1 MKKRILYISLLSAF
15 GSVQAA
21 PLVNPSNE
29 PLETFGVQGPRPNIM
44 YVFDNSKDMKKS
56 YSDKNLE
63 ESFCSSYNT
72 TTNQKVLGGQNCF
85 LNGGTITDDP
95 IEFATGFKIPD
106 VLYFAYQINK
116 TYYNPNVKYEP
127 PVKVNSDGTMD
138 RYANSTYTAASKDG
152 FNSSAS
158 TINLETEFKSLKWCD
173 TAIDCKNSIE
183 TIAEDYYG
191 YAYPAG
197 TLTVTWSTHKSYNN
211 ATNCS
216 KAIATEATALGIPTS
231 DLRCFGSPSKT
242 MQKASKSYGAP
253 VYSTPTSYNSNAYYY
268 KINTKEYCEPNGVN
282 CSTTEGTYNN
292 SFAVRWC
299 RELTD
304 ATSSALVTGT
314 KLVGSNYL
322 PKCVANYSDT
332 YKYPR
337 MGTLEKVYITTDA
350 EKQNFANW
358 YTYYRT
364 RLNTLKSATGYA
376 FQNVN
381 NSKRVGFI
389 NTNPVG
395 GSTTNG
401 YSKDYVNVKG
411 FFTDHKK
418 KFYEV
423 LNSQTASSEASK
435 LKRALSIAGRNF
447 ANKEN
452 NMDEPLRES
461 CQQNFAI
468 LGVGSRWYDIDSSH
482 KGLDL
487 YGNEIGDIDGVDSG
501 YTQSNIGAFDGKNA
515 SGTLADIASY
525 YYSTDL
531 RSSSLGN
538 QIASFVDEYNFD
550 EEDEDE
556 VKERNVSNNNVKI
569 SAKDLNASQHMVTY
583 IASVGLDGFLNY
595 NKDYE
600 TGASSYLQKIKQK
613 ASSDVSDGTTFCYW
627 ATGTCA
633 WPMPVSNESSTVDD
647 LWHAAI
653 NSRGAYYKGENADDL
668 ISGISA
674 SINNLISV
682 TASSEAAATSSPNI
696 TSSNNYLFYTTY
708 RTNYWDGDISAK
720 TIDAANG
727 NLSSAPVWSTREKLN
742 AMVSANE
749 TRNIKVITNGTGT
762 STLTNFDY
770 GVLNATQKGY
780 FDGWCNLTS
789 PNFSQC
795 GLLNAIILNSG
806 ANVINYLKGDST
818 YKNQFRAREYVLGDI
833 VNSSPVFI
841 GESLYNWT
849 DVGYAEYK
857 VLKETKTK
865 ILVAGAN
872 DGMLHAFYVDGTNAG
887 KEAWAIIPGQILPKM
902 YKLADKNYEHEYFV
916 DGNISVMD
924 INTAT
929 ATTGGGN
936 GGNGGGN
943 GGGNNNAAATW
954 KTIVVAGLGKGGK
967 GYFAVDVTDPTTP
980 IALWEICTNSTHCSV
995 TDADM
1000 GYSYANPIIT
1010 KRPGDEK
1017 WVVYVS
1023 SGYDNASGV
1032 GYIYELDAMT
1042 GSILRKFEATIPS
1055 VASNNQ
1061 VGIGKINAFYDDFYA
1076 NNKALALYAGDLN
1089 GNVWKWDLESAN
1101 TSTAKISGT
1110 ILGVATNGLTG
1121 DDRKTQPITTK
1132 IELSKIGSH
1141 RVLMFGTGK
1150 YLNEQ
1155 DQEIKSSTKNSFYA
1169 IKDDLDNGVI
1179 GKDIRANGGFNM
1191 QEITITAS
1199 ENGASSR
1206 SSKLTQS
1213 VNWDAQDG
1221 WFFTFNSQ
1229 PKELMNID
1237 PILAMGTLN
1246 VITNVPANSVCT
1258 AGGNAWY
1265 YQIDYKNGTALFN
1278 KKDVIA
1284 DKVPGGFV
1292 VGQLIVKL
1300 SNGLMKNFIADSS
1313 GVVTPTGMTT
1323 NSNVI
1328 TTSGGGAKRV
1338 SWREIIKK

>member
-1 MKKRILYISLLSAF
+1 MKKRILYISLLSVF

-95 IEFATGFKIPD
+95 LEFATGFKIPD

-116 TYYNPNVKYEP
+116 TYYNPNVKYDP
-127 PVKVNSDGTMD
+127 PVKVNSDGTMGK
-138 RYANSTYTAASKDG
+138 YANSTYTAASKDG

-173 TAIDCKNSIE
+173 TAADDCKNSIE
-183 TIAEDYYG
+183 TTAEDYYG
-191 YAYPAG
+191 YAYPEG
-197 TLTVTWSTHKSYNN
+197 KLTVTWDTHKSYSD

-216 KAIATEATALGIPTS
+216 KAIAKEATALGIPTS

-242 MQKASKSYGAP
+242 MQKASKVYGAP

-268 KINTKEYCEPNGVN
+268 KINTKEYCEPNGVK

-292 SFAVRWC
+292 SFSVRWC

-314 KLVGSNYL
+314 KLVGSKYL

-381 NSKRVGFI
+381 SSKRVGFI
-389 NTNPVG
+389 NTNPVD
-395 GSTTNG
+395 GSTANG
-401 YSKDYVNVKG
+401 YSKDYVNVSG

-447 ANKEN
+447 ANKESD
-452 NMDEPLRES
+452 MDEPLRES

-468 LGVGSRWYDIDSSH
+468 LGVGSRWYDLDSSH

-487 YGNEIGDIDGVDSG
+487 SGNEIGNMDGVDSK

-538 QIASFVDEYNFD
+538 QIASFVDDGET
-550 EEDEDE
+550 
-556 VKERNVSNNNVKI
+556 KERNVSKNNVKI
-569 SAKDLNASQHMVTY
+569 SAKDLNFSQHMVTY
-583 IASVGLDGFLNY
+583 IASFGLDGFLNY

-613 ASSDVSDGTTFCYW
+613 ASSDVSYGTTFCYW
-627 ATGTCA
+627 ATGTCT

-653 NSRGAYYKGENADDL
+653 NSRGAYYRGENADDL

-682 TASSEAAATSSPNI
+682 TASSAAAATSSPNI
-696 TSSNNYLFYTTY
+696 TSSNNNLFYTTY

-720 TIDAANG
+720 TIIDAYG
-727 NLSSAPVWSTREKLN
+727 NLSSAPVWSTREELN
-742 AMVSANE
+742 NMVSANE

-762 STLTNFDY
+762 STLTNFNY
-770 GVLNATQKGY
+770 GSLNATQKSY

-795 GLLNAIILNSG
+795 GWLNALILNSG
-806 ANVINYLKGDST
+806 TNVINYLKGDST
-818 YKNQFRAREYVLGDI
+818 YKNHFRTREYVLGDI

-841 GESLYNWT
+841 GEPLYNWT

-857 VLKETKTK
+857 ALKETKTK

-887 KEAWAIIPGQILPKM
+887 KEAWAIIPSQILPKM

-924 INTAT
+924 INTA
-929 ATTGGGN
+929 AD
-936 GGNGGGN
+936 
-943 GGGNNNAAATW
+943 TW

-967 GYFAVDVTDPTTP
+967 GYFAVDVTNPTNP

-1023 SGYDNASGV
+1023 SGYDNASGI

-1121 DDRKTQPITTK
+1121 GDRKTQPITTK

-1155 DQEIKSSTKNSFYA
+1155 DQEIQSSDKNSFYA
-1169 IKDDLDNGVI
+1169 IKDDLGSGVM
-1179 GKDIRANGGFNM
+1179 GKDIRANDGFNM
-1191 QEITITAS
+1191 QEITITSS
-1199 ENGASSR
+1199 EIGASST

-1213 VNWDAQDG
+1213 VNWDTQDG
-1221 WFFTFNSQ
+1221 WFFAFNSQ
-1229 PKELMNID
+1229 PGELMNID

-1265 YQIDYKNGTALFN
+1265 YQIDYKNGTALPN
-1278 KKDVIA
+1278 KTDVIA
-1284 DKVPGGFV
+1284 YTLPGGFV
-1292 VGQLIVKL
+1292 VGQVIVKL
-1300 SNGLMKNFIADSS
+1300 GNGLIKNFITDSS
-1313 GVVTPTGMTT
+1313 GSVTPTGRTT
-1323 NSNVI
+1323 NVI
-1328 TTSGGGAKRV
+1328 STPGSSAKRA
-1338 SWREIIKK
+1338 SWRELIKKIKD